1 MAEDAVRDYNR
12 RSMNALSQKAV
23 DEYREIFKKDYGKE
37 LTDSEAHDGA
47 QRLFNFFE
55 VIYEMSLREAKRKKR
70 LEKEPKGFHLEEDG
84 KVYSC
89 IVCHA
94 SISGKT
100 GWWDLNGQKCLN
112 CQRAVDKGVIPASVC
127 KKRDSWYARWELASK
142 FGIHSSTISRLIREG
157 KLRAKNLTDESGAI
171 YFQVFLTPEN
181 LHMKKLSH
189 RG

>member
-1 MAEDAVRDYNR
+1 MRGSGYNK
-12 RSMNALSQKAV
+12 RSMSTLSQKAV
-23 DEYREIFKKDYGKE
+23 DEYRKLFKKDYGKDP
-37 LTDSEAHDGA
+37 TDAEARDGV

-55 VIYEMSLREAKRKKR
+55 VIYEMSLQEAKRKKR

-112 CQRAVDKGVIPASVC
+112 CQRAIDMGVIPATVC
-127 KKRDSWYARWELASK
+127 KNRDSWYADWELKSK
-142 FGIHSSTISRLIREG
+142 FRIHTSTFHKLLQERKLKARCLINQNG
-157 KLRAKNLTDESGAI
+157 SV
-171 YFQVFLTPEN
+171 YFQVFLKVEN
-181 LHMKKLSH
+181 PYLKNHT
-189 RG
+189 

>member
-12 RSMNALSQKAV
+12 RSMSALSQKAV
-23 DEYREIFKKDYGKE
+23 DEYRELFKKDYGKD
-37 LTDSEAHDGA
+37 LTDSEAQDGA

-100 GWWDLNGQKCLN
+100 GWWDLNGQKCLD
-112 CQRAVDKGVIPASVC
+112 CQRAVDSGVIPASVC
-127 KKRDSWYARWELASK
+127 KNRDSWYASWEITDK
-142 FGIHSSTISRLIREG
+142 FGVHPSSVRKLVHQG
-157 KLRAKNLTDESGAI
+157 KLKVRDLITEGGAI
-171 YFQVFLTPEN
+171 YFQVFLVSEN
-181 LHMKKLSH
+181 PDLKRVPTNL
-189 RG
+189 